1 MGSMEWFYDGIQDK
15 ASELEKYLGSIK

>member
-15 ASELEKYLGSIK
+15 ASELEKYSGSIK